1 MKNHALMATQRADNG
16 FSDEAGRVAH
26 IFGRTVRQ
34 KHELKNN
41 TAKGTPNE
49 REAAKSNRSGG
60 GRSYRCLYSDL
71 YG

>member
-1 MKNHALMATQRADNG
+1 MVTQRADNG
-16 FSDEAGRVAH
+16 LSGEADRVAH

-49 REAAKSNRSGG
+49 REAAKSIRSGAVG
-60 GRSYRCLYSDL
+60 PTAAYI
-71 YG
+71 